1 MNTPLEVMK
10 AIVENG
16 GPIEAWV
23 RTADRP
29 LIGQDIVL
37 SIILV
42 NYGNL
47 TTSRQH
53 SERYGILLVIRNLS
67 PKATTQATGK
77 IPWKNDQEKP
87 DP

>member
-47 TTSRQH
+47 TTSR
-53 SERYGILLVIRNLS
+53 
-67 PKATTQATGK
+67 
-77 IPWKNDQEKP
+77 
-87 DP
+87 